1 MKTFFSELKTL
12 DIGHW
17 GSCDY
22 DVELF
27 VRNCVEDLVRKDLE
41 EVKAASM
48 VSVEFYLHN

>member
-1 MKTFFSELKTL
+1 MFGVKTFFSELKTL
-12 DIGHW
+12 D
-17 GSCDY
+17 

-27 VRNCVEDLVRKDLE
+27 VRNCVEDLVRKESE